1 MRDGVGS
8 ERTRGGVSIVQT
20 GAMAWSGKWD
30 DEKGGRLS
38 LDALAAFLYE
48 TEHLVEFGREQVER
62 GQDPSVRSEVVSA
75 SSSWSSR
82 CTHETRSRSRS

>member
-1 MRDGVGS
+1 MRV
-8 ERTRGGVSIVQT
+8 I
-20 GAMAWSGKWD
+20 ALSGKWD
-30 DEKGGRLS
+30 AEKGGRLL

-75 SSSWSSR
+75 SSSSPSSR
-82 CTHETRSRSRS
+82 CTHETRSRS